1 MMSHASET
9 TETSLLVILAYIRL
23 IIPSHCCSEIRWC
36 SNWSLAH
43 HSTRCI
49 SSCGIFLFIVLCII
63 VQAPINLV
71 IFFSLQFLVRNR
83 DTIFLNNKIQKNSV
97 NILDKF
103 FIQNIPRLFSEPSQ
117 ILPVHPYLSLS
128 PSEEQLSLPGHSGQ
142 MVELSYCFYM
152 IQLSSHPHYYHHC
165 HNWSSSDS
173 SLHLST
179 EIEIKLFLY
188 RCTRI
193 LYGTQLQNY

>member
-9 TETSLLVILAYIRL
+9 TETSLFVILAYIRL

-63 VQAPINLV
+63 VQASINLV

-83 DTIFLNNKIQKNSV
+83 DTIFLNNKIQKTLLIYLINCSFKIYLV
-97 NILDKF
+97 YF
-103 FIQNIPRLFSEPSQ
+103 
-117 ILPVHPYLSLS
+117 LSLLKYCLCI
-128 PSEEQLSLPGHSGQ
+128 PILLSLRLKNS
-142 MVELSYCFYM
+142 CR
-152 IQLSSHPHYYHHC
+152 
-165 HNWSSSDS
+165 
-173 SLHLST
+173 SLVTRARWQSCST
-179 EIEIKLFLY
+179 AFI
-188 RCTRI
+188 
-193 LYGTQLQNY
+193 